1 MRFADY
7 GKRVVFAA
15 FDGGEITSDAGVL
28 LLRERARR
36 IRLFERMAGCFTD
49 HRDRE
54 RLTHTLP
61 ALLAQRVCGMALGYE
76 DIIDH
81 DTLRFD
87 PALKLLASPGT
98 EYPGTP
104 APPAGKSTLS
114 RLEQSWETGNR
125 RYHQMVPNLKSLSN
139 LFVALFLDACDTP
152 PARITLDIDA
162 TDVETHGRQE
172 NAFFHGYYE
181 HRCFLPLYVFCGR
194 HLLLAQLRPANIDGA
209 RGARNQIRRIV
220 AMIRERW
227 PNVAIV
233 LRGDSGFARENL
245 MRWCE
250 GNAVDYVF
258 GLARNDVLL
267 KKAQRVRG
275 KAAMAMIETGQPV
288 RAYGD
293 FHHITKSR
301 TWARPRRVIA
311 KVEHKPGH
319 QQRCRFLVTSLDRH
333 QVPTRELY
341 EDTYCPRGDME
352 NRIKDCQL
360 DLFAN
365 HMSPHAYK
373 ANQLRL
379 LLAACAYVLPRH
391 FPGSPSSPDQGTL
404 RRHLLPTRRHGK
416 PHQGLPTRFVCQ
428 SHERARLQSQPAPPA
443 PRRLRLCPHRRYPP
457 RRPEKDDAGQGR
469 PQYHPPE
476 TSEGRRQS
484 HQLRA
489 THQALPARCLPLQ
502 RPVL

>member
-104 APPAGKSTLS
+104 APLAGKSTLS

-333 QVPTRELY
+333 QVPPRELY

-365 HMSPHAYK
+365 RMSAHAYK

-379 LLAACAYVLPRH
+379 LLAAFAYVLIDGIRRVSLKKTTLAKAVPNTIRLKLLKV
-391 FPGSPSSPDQGTL
+391 GAKVINSVRRIKLSLPDACPYKDL
-404 RRHLLPTRRHGK
+404 FFKAHAAL
-416 PHQGLPTRFVCQ
+416 
-428 SHERARLQSQPAPPA
+428 APP
-443 PRRLRLCPHRRYPP
+443 
-457 RRPEKDDAGQGR
+457 
-469 PQYHPPE
+469 
-476 TSEGRRQS
+476 
-484 HQLRA
+484 
-489 THQALPARCLPLQ
+489 
-502 RPVL
+502 

>member
-1 MRFADY
+1 M
-7 GKRVVFAA
+7 K
-15 FDGGEITSDAGVL
+15 TSSTTTRSV
-28 LLRERARR
+28 
-36 IRLFERMAGCFTD
+36 
-49 HRDRE
+49 
-54 RLTHTLP
+54 
-61 ALLAQRVCGMALGYE
+61 
-76 DIIDH
+76 
-81 DTLRFD
+81 FD

-104 APPAGKSTLS
+104 APLAGKSTLN

-125 RYHQMVPNLKSLSN
+125 RYHQMVPNLKKLSN
-139 LFVALFLDACDTP
+139 LFVALFLDAHQTP

-220 AMIRERW
+220 RMIRERW
-227 PNVAIV
+227 PNVDIL

-319 QQRCRFLVTSLDRH
+319 EQRCRFLVTSLDRH
-333 QVPTRELY
+333 QVPSRELY

-365 HMSPHAYK
+365 RMSAHAYK

-379 LLAACAYVLPRH
+379 LLAAFAYVLID
-391 FPGSPSSPDQGTL
+391 GI
-404 RRHLLPTRRHGK
+404 RRVALK
-416 PHQGLPTRFVCQ
+416 
-428 SHERARLQSQPAPPA
+428 
-443 PRRLRLCPHRRYPP
+443 
-457 RRPEKDDAGQGR
+457 RRPWPR
-469 PQYHPPE
+469 PSPIP
-476 TSEGRRQS
+476 S
-484 HQLRA
+484 A
-489 THQALPARCLPLQ
+489 
-502 RPVL
+502 